1 MKVAVGS
8 KNPAKIAAVQEGF
21 QFVQMK
27 AEVLSIDIES
37 GVSSQ
42 PFSDEETIRGAIQ
55 RAERSLKAVED
66 AQVGIGLEGGVAE
79 TPQGLLLCNWGAL
92 AEVGKEPLVAG
103 GARILLPEEIAEK
116 LRAGEELGPVMD
128 EFCRRKQI
136 REKEGAIGIFT
147 DGLVTRK
154 DMFFHVM
161 KLLIG
166 QWLYRKKRW

>member
-8 KNPAKIAAVQEGF
+8 KNSAKITAVEEGF
-21 QFVQMK
+21 QFIQLN
-27 AEVLSIDIES
+27 AEVLPVDVES

-55 RAERSLKAVED
+55 RAKRSLSAGE
-66 AQVGIGLEGGVAE
+66 AEIGIGLEGGVTE

-92 AEVGKEPLVAG
+92 AEIGKEPLVAG
-103 GARILLPEEIAEK
+103 GARILLPKEIAER

-136 REKEGAIGIFT
+136 RQKEGAVGIFT
-147 DGLVTRK
+147 NGLVTRK

-161 KLLIG
+161 KLLLG
-166 QWLYRKKRW
+166 QWLYRKKES